1 MLPIAADVQV
11 QMQPLEAS
19 VKVFDSG
26 MPEEAYWNSLFDIQQ
41 IVKWLKV
48 GDVVD
53 PIVEIGCGYGTF
65 TVPVAKEYDGI
76 VHAFDI
82 EATMVERARNN
93 ARRAGIQNVTF
104 HLRDILM
111 QGTGLASQSIGM
123 VLLFNIL
130 HSFDKHMMLSE
141 ASRILK
147 KSGIVAI
154 IHWRKDIDT
163 PRGPSLE
170 SRPDKATI
178 LDSVD
183 DLDLLFK
190 GNSRI
195 LEPYHWGIQLVK
207 GDKRKESP

>member
-1 MLPIAADVQV
+1 MLLLAADGHA
-11 QMQPLEAS
+11 QMRLLEAN

-26 MPEEAYWNSLFDIQQ
+26 MPEEAYWNSLFNIQQ
-41 IVKWLKV
+41 IVKWLNIT
-48 GDVVD
+48 DVID
-53 PIVEIGCGYGTF
+53 PIAEIGCGYGTF
-65 TVPVAKEYDGI
+65 TVPVARKFDGI

-82 EATMVERARNN
+82 EPMMVETARNN

-104 HLRDILM
+104 HLRDILL

-130 HSFDKHMMLSE
+130 HSIDKHMMLCE

-147 KSGIVAI
+147 RSGIVAI
-154 IHWRKDIDT
+154 IHWRKDIET

-195 LEPYHWGIQLVK
+195 LEPYHWGIQLIR